1 MSIKSH
7 KASELNSSNNKE
19 LFSKIAPRYDLLN
32 HLLSLGIDR
41 GWRRRLVKCAQV
53 KPGEKILDVCVGT
66 GDIAIRFAHAD
77 SVGYIV
83 GIDQSEEMLGIAKR
97 KTKGNNIGRKV
108 GLLKGDGL
116 SLPFPNNSFDIVSIG
131 FGLRN
136 LGSRQRGI
144 SEMVRVLKEGGRLLI
159 LEFSPPARSLFGK
172 VYSLYLN
179 IIIQTVGGIV
189 SGSANAYRYLSTSVA
204 AFPRPEEIL
213 EQMESEGLSELHS
226 EGLTGGIA
234 YIYRGQKLI

>member
-1 MSIKSH
+1 VSVKSH
-7 KASELNSSNNKE
+7 KAFELSSSDNNQ

-41 GWRRRLVKCAQV
+41 GWRRRLVEYAEV

-66 GDIAIRFAHAD
+66 GDLAIRFAHAD
-77 SVGYIV
+77 SVGYIA
-83 GIDQSEEMLGIAKR
+83 GIDLSEEMLRIAKR
-97 KTKGNNIGRKV
+97 KIKGNNIGRKV

-136 LGSRQRGI
+136 LDSRQRGI

-179 IIIQTVGGIV
+179 TIIQTVGGIV
-189 SGSANAYRYLSTSVA
+189 SGSADAYRYLSTSVA
-204 AFPRPEEIL
+204 GFPRPEEIL
-213 EQMESEGLSELHS
+213 EQMELEGLRGLHS